1 MPLFYPA
8 FYRRFNFRGVYDLK

>member
-1 MPLFYPA
+1 MPLFFPA